1 MTNDG
6 AARAEG
12 VAERSA
18 AASRVVLAHVM
29 GNQDTNLYGSV
40 HGGAVMHLIDDAA
53 AAAAGRH
60 AGMPALTRAVESMEF
75 RSPARAGDLLTA
87 RAQLISAGRTS
98 MRVRVVVGAE
108 RWNEVGP
115 FLLIAT
121 AQLIFVAVNA
131 AGGAATVPALLEADD
146 LRWLTDGI
154 TDTPAEV
161 FVPTEQGQRSRQG
174 TADRG

>member
-1 MTNDG
+1 
-6 AARAEG
+6 
-12 VAERSA
+12 
-18 AASRVVLAHVM
+18 M
-29 GNQDTNLYGSV
+29 GTQDTNLYGSV
-40 HGGAVMHLIDDAA
+40 HGGVVMRLIDDAA

-115 FLLIAT
+115 WLLIAT
-121 AQLIFVAVNA
+121 AQLIFVAVDA
-131 AGGAATVPALLEADD
+131 SGSAATVPAVLEADED
-146 LRWLTDGI
+146 LDWLTEGI

-161 FVPTEQGQRSRQG
+161 FVPSEQGQRSRRASG
-174 TADRG
+174 